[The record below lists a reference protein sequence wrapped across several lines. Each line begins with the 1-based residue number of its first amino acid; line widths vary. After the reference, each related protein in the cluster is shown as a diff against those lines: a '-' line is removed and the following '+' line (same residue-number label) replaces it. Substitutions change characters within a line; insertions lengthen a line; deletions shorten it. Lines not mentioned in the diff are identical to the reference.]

1 MRLSR
6 SFARIAAIAAL
17 VLAPMTLFAQA
28 RNVVGTYNTTVNSPQ
43 GALKAVIT
51 ITGAEGTY
59 AGTLAAEGFPVMTLS
74 KVTPI
79 DSGVSL
85 IVDSPDGNVTVSMKF
100 VDATRVQGTL
110 SYMGLEMP
118 IDGTFVAAAGIGAG
132 MKPAR
137 E

>member
-6 SFARIAAIAAL
+6 SFARVAAIAAL

-51 ITGAEGTY
+51 ITGAAGTY
-59 AGTLAAEGFPVMTLS
+59 AGTLAAEGFPVMALS

-79 DSGVSL
+79 ESGVSL
-85 IVDSPDGNVTVSMKF
+85 VVDSPDGITVSMKF
-100 VDATRVQGTL
+100 VDATKVQGTL
-110 SYMGLEMP
+110 SYMGLEMG

>member
-1 MRLSR
+1 M
-6 SFARIAAIAAL
+6 AAIAAL

-51 ITGAEGTY
+51 ITGAEGAY

-74 KVTPI
+74 KVTPME
-79 DSGVSL
+79 SGVSL
-85 IVDSPDGNVTVSMKF
+85 VVDSPDGDVTVSMKF
-100 VDATRVQGTL
+100 IDATKVQGTL
-110 SYMGLEMP
+110 SYMGLEMG
-118 IDGTFVAAAGIGAG
+118 IDGTFVAAPGIRAGT
-132 MKPAR
+132 KPAL